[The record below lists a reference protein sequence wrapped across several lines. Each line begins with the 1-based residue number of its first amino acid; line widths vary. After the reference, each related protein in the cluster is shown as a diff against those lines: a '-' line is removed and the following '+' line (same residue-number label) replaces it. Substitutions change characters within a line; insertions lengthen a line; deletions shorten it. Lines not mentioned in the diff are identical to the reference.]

1 MTKPPL
7 KARNVKSA
15 AKKERRG
22 FSRQG
27 RGSREPVHDE
37 RTRREKRRRRR
48 AKSAP
53 EYRRSACPCTL
64 RGPAGVGYLAF
75 PAVWAPGWV
84 QSWLVRVTPLVSLSK
99 RV

>member
-27 RGSREPVHDE
+27 HGSREPVHAE
-37 RTRREKRRRRR
+37 RNDVADAQSPLQSIGDLHVHARYKALPE
-48 AKSAP
+48 SAILP
-53 EYRRSACPCTL
+53 
-64 RGPAGVGYLAF
+64 F
-75 PAVWAPGWV
+75 PPLGAPGWV
-84 QSWLVRVTPLVSLSK
+84 QIWLVRVTPLVSLSK